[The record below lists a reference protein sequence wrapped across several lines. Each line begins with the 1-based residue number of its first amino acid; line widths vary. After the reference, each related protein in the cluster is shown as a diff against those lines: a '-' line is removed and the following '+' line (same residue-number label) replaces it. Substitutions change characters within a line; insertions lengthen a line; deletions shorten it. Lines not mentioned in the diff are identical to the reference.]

1 MKLIDRKTGK
11 EVEVGDNITRKNYKG
26 FKTTYE
32 VLEILSPTTPRV
44 RKLDQTDQWV
54 YLRVRKLDQTDR
66 WVYLC
71 MPIASLQIDNVL
83 L

>member
-32 VLEILSPTTPRV
+32 VLEILSPTT
-44 RKLDQTDQWV
+44 
-54 YLRVRKLDQTDR
+54 LRVRKLDQGDR